1 MMLTIKYLLQF
12 FTILIFLTI
21 HISVVNAKDVKPYWG
36 DTGHRVI
43 GYIADKHLSKKA
55 RRMVKQILGNE
66 SLAMSSTWADF
77 IKSDSILN
85 AQTSAWHYVNIPD
98 GQTYEQM
105 QKSPQG
111 DVIEATDR
119 MIRDLK
125 DPNLSIEKKRFALRF
140 LVHLIG
146 DLHQPLHTGRAE
158 DLGGN
163 RIRVRWFG
171 RDSNLHRVWDSDLI
185 DHLNLS
191 YTELAEAINFPTQE
205 QIRQW
210 QSTDHRTWVEESR
223 ILAQKVYDSAKNN
236 DNLGY
241 RYAYDFDEDLKLK
254 LLQGGVRLAGLLNK
268 IFN

>member
-1 MMLTIKYLLQF
+1 MIPTMQYISRF
-12 FTILIFLTI
+12 FISLIFLTL
-21 HISVVNAKDVKPYWG
+21 HIATAHAKVIKPSWG

-55 RRMVKQILGNE
+55 CRMVKQILGNE

-77 IKSDSILN
+77 IKSDSVLN

-111 DVIEATDR
+111 DVIEAIDR
-119 MIRDLK
+119 MIKDLQN
-125 DPNLSIEKKRFALRF
+125 PNLSIEKKRFALRF
-140 LVHLIG
+140 LVHLVG
-146 DLHQPLHTGRAE
+146 DLHQPLHAGRAE

-163 RIRVRWFG
+163 KIRVRWFG

-185 DHLNLS
+185 EHLNLS
-191 YTELAEAINFPTQE
+191 YTELAEAINFPTKE
-205 QIRQW
+205 QIRLW
-210 QSTDHRTWVEESR
+210 QSTDHRAWVEESR
-223 ILAQKVYDSAKNN
+223 NLAQKVYDSAKNN

>member
-1 MMLTIKYLLQF
+1 MIPLLKWLKF
-12 FTILIFLTI
+12 FVWLIFLTLHFSTANSKSI
-21 HISVVNAKDVKPYWG
+21 KPSWG

-77 IKSDSILN
+77 VKSDSTLN
-85 AQTSAWHYVNIPD
+85 AQTAAWHYVNIPD

-105 QKSPQG
+105 QKNLQG

-125 DPNLSIEKKRFALRF
+125 DSNLDIEKKRFALRF

-146 DLHQPLHTGRAE
+146 DLHQPLHAGRAD

-163 RIRVRWFG
+163 RIRLRWFG
-171 RDSNLHRVWDSDLI
+171 RDTNLHRVWDSDLI

-205 QIRQW
+205 QIRIW
-210 QSTDHRTWVEESR
+210 QSTDHRAWVEESR
-223 ILAQKVYDSAKNN
+223 ALARKVYESAKNN
-236 DNLGY
+236 DNLSY
-241 RYAYDFDEDLKLK
+241 RYAYDFDEDLKLR
-254 LLQGGVRLAGLLNK
+254 LLQAGVRLAGLLNK